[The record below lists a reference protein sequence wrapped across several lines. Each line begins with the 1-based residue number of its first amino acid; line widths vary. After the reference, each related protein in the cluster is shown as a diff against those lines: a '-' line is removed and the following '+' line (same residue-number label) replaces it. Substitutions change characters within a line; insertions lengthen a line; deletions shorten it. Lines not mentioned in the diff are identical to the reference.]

1 MDAMLKPDL
10 ISEDRETSRLL
21 IVEVKESIAEGD
33 QDFFMSQLRLYADA
47 LGKPKTVYYVLV
59 DGERIRFYKESEPKP
74 QPLAEFNTR
83 DTLRPYAGEAVSGR
97 MSEFLL
103 AGMTQAWLRDL
114 TTHWKEQSPPGR
126 GKLDEIPGLLD
137 LLSKADVHVA

>member
-1 MDAMLKPDL
+1 MTKPDL

-21 IVEVKESIAEGD
+21 VVEVKESILESD
-33 QDFFMSQLRLYADA
+33 QDFFMHQLRAYADA
-47 LGKPKTVYYVLV
+47 LGNPKTVYYVLV
-59 DGERIRFYKESEPKP
+59 DGERIRFYVESVPKP

-83 DTLRPYAGEAVSGR
+83 EMLRPYAGEAVNGR

-114 TTHWKEQSPPGR
+114 GTRWKEKNPPGLGR
-126 GKLDEIPGLLD
+126 LDKISGLLD
-137 LLSKADVHVA
+137 LLSKADVHIA